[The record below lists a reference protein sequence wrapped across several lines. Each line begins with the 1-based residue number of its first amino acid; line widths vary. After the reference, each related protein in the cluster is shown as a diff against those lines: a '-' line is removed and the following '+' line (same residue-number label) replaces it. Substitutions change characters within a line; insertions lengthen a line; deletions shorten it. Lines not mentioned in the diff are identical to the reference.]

1 MSTATLYNEKKKTL
15 VPQLRFKGFIEEW
28 KQNRLGEIAKI
39 TTGSTPSTLIEEYYN
54 GEKLF
59 VSPADIQENRYV
71 FKTKTTLTESGF
83 SKGRKVAKGSV
94 LFVCIGSTIGKIAQA
109 TEECL
114 TNQQIN
120 ALYATKDYDN
130 NFVYEL
136 LEKNGAKIKLLA
148 GVQAVPQINKT
159 DFSNFKYFLPT
170 LPEQQKI
177 ADFLSAVD
185 EKIQQLSRKK
195 ELLEQYKK
203 GIMQQLFSG
212 KLRFKDENGNDYA
225 DWQIIKVQ
233 ELINK
238 KAIIS
243 LLDGNHGALYPK
255 SEEFAEEGIPYV
267 AANNLVNGQV
277 KFSECKYLPVE
288 RAKKFKK
295 GIAKNGDV
303 LFAHNATVGPTALL
317 KTELDYIILS
327 TTVTYYRCDLN
338 ILSNTYLLHYFNSD
352 NFISQYSRVMSQSTR
367 NQIPITMQKKFTV
380 DFPCLDEQQ
389 KIANFLSSIDSKIES
404 TNQQINQTQSFK
416 KGLLQQLFV

>member
-1 MSTATLYNEKKKTL
+1 MTKT
-15 VPQLRFKGFIEEW
+15 PHLRFPEFEGVWDIT
-28 KQNRLGEIAKI
+28 NLGEAFTIFNGYAFASSSSVEDGLLWVKI
-39 TTGSTPSTLIEEYYN
+39 TDVG
-54 GEKLF
+54 
-59 VSPADIQENRYV
+59 IQEMKKNNLSYLP
-71 FKTKTTLTESGF
+71 FSLKEKHKKFILTKGDFVVALTRPILNG
-83 SKGRKVAKGSV
+83 K
-94 LFVCIGSTIGKIAQA
+94 LKIAQINSFFDGA
-109 TEECL
+109 L
-114 TNQQIN
+114 LNQRVGKIVSNNSHYFIYSLLQKDELIKSIENNIAGSDPPNLSPNEIN
-120 ALYATKDYDN
+120 SI
-130 NFVYEL
+130 
-136 LEKNGAKIKLLA
+136 KISY
-148 GVQAVPQINKT
+148 P
-159 DFSNFKYFLPT
+159 P

-177 ADFLSAVD
+177 ASFLSAVD

-195 ELLEQYKK
+195 ELLSQYKK
-203 GIMQQLFSG
+203 GVMHQLFSG
-212 KLRFKDENGNDYA
+212 KLRFKDENGKDYA
-225 DWQIIKVQ
+225 DWKIIKVQ

-255 SEEFAEEGIPYV
+255 SEEFTEKGIPYV

-352 NFISQYSRVMSQSTR
+352 NFISQYSKVMSQSTR
-367 NQIPITMQKKFTV
+367 NQVPITMQKKFNV
-380 DFPCLDEQQ
+380 DFPCLEEQQ
-389 KIANFLSSIDSKIES
+389 KIANLLSSIDTKIES
-404 TNQQINQTQSFK
+404 TTQQINQMQSFK

>member
-1 MSTATLYNEKKKTL
+1 MSTATLHIEKKKISF
-15 VPQLRFKGFIEEW
+15 PKLRFKGFIEEW
-28 KQNRLGEIAKI
+28 KQKRLGEIAKI
-39 TTGSTPSTLIEEYYN
+39 TTGSTPNTLIEEYYN

-71 FKTKTTLTESGF
+71 YKTKTTLTESGF

-130 NFVYEL
+130 NFIYEL

-159 DFSNFKYFLPT
+159 DFSNFKYFLPSIQ
-170 LPEQQKI
+170 EQQKI
-177 ADFLSAVD
+177 ASFLSAVD

-212 KLRFKDENGNDYA
+212 KLRFKDENGKDY
-225 DWQIIKVQ
+225 
-233 ELINK
+233 
-238 KAIIS
+238 
-243 LLDGNHGALYPK
+243 
-255 SEEFAEEGIPYV
+255 SEWKDR
-267 AANNLVNGQV
+267 
-277 KFSECKYLPVE
+277 KF
-288 RAKKFKK
+288 
-295 GIAKNGDV
+295 GDV
-303 LFAHNATVGPTALL
+303 LNLQLREILKPHDNYLAIGIRSHVKGTFQKPDSDPSKIAMDKLFVVKENDLIVNITFAWEGAIAIAKKEDDGGLVSHRFPTY
-317 KTELDYIILS
+317 TFNS
-327 TTVTYYRCDLN
+327 R
-338 ILSNTYLLHYFNSD
+338 YLLREYFAQVIID
-352 NFISQYSRVMSQSTR
+352 KRLRMILDLISPGGAGRNRVLS
-367 NQIPITMQKKFTV
+367 KKEFLKI
-380 DFPCLDEQQ
+380 DWSFPCIEEQE

-404 TNQQINQTQSFK
+404 TSQQINQMQSFK